1 MNEEVK
7 KYNAPLIY
15 AIVGV
20 VLLVIAVSG
29 SAYAYYVASAAD
41 STTIKG
47 TAAGAGLSL
56 SVTKES
62 TTASGNLI
70 PLTNTPAMLTTA
82 AKGYGGG
89 NTFDATKSCIDKNGY
104 SVCQIYK
111 IIVKND
117 STAAVTLNGGI
128 TKLEGAGTPNIA
140 CAVMDSNVSVTDAA
154 TCKTANSLEA
164 NTTFTAGQSKT
175 YYIIVYINNTN
186 NAQTDNGAFNGTVT
200 FTTNTGRLE
209 ATFS

>member
-1 MNEEVK
+1 MF
-7 KYNAPLIY
+7 
-15 AIVGV
+15 AIIGV
-20 VLLVIAVSG
+20 AVLVVAIIG
-29 SAYAYYVASAAD
+29 STYAYYVASA
-41 STTIKG
+41 SNSNVIKG

-62 TTASGNLI
+62 TSASGNLI

-89 NTFDATKSCIDKNGY
+89 NSFDATKSCIDKNGY

-117 STAAVTLNGGI
+117 STASVTLNGGI
-128 TKLEGAGTPNIA
+128 TKLEGAGTPNIN
-140 CAVMDSNVSVTDAA
+140 CAVMTSNVSVTDASTCRTA
-154 TCKTANSLEA
+154 TSLEA

>member
-1 MNEEVK
+1 MEEK
-7 KYNAPLIY
+7 RNDKSFLF
-15 AIVGV
+15 AIIGV
-20 VLLVIAVSG
+20 AVLVVAIIG
-29 SAYAYYVASAAD
+29 STYAYYVASASD

-62 TTASGNLI
+62 TSASGNLI

-89 NTFDATKSCIDKNGY
+89 NSFDATKSCIDKNGY

-128 TKLEGAGTPNIA
+128 TKLEGAGTPNIT
-140 CAVMDSNVSVTDAA
+140 CAVMASNVSVTDAA

-164 NTTFTAGQSKT
+164 NTTFTAGQTKT

-186 NAQTDNGAFNGTVT
+186 NAQTDNGVFNGTVT

>member
-1 MNEEVK
+1 MEEK
-7 KYNAPLIY
+7 RNDKSFLF
-15 AIVGV
+15 AIIGV
-20 VLLVIAVSG
+20 AVLVVAIIG
-29 SAYAYYVASAAD
+29 STYAYYVASASD

-70 PLTNTPAMLTTA
+70 PLTNTPAML
-82 AKGYGGG
+82 
-89 NTFDATKSCIDKNGY
+89 TKSCIDKNGY